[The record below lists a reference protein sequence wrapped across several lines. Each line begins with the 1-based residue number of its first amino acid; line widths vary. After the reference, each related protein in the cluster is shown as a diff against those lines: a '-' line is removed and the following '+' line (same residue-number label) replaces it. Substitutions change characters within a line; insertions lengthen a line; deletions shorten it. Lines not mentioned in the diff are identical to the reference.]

1 VADRA
6 EEVGG
11 LLAAARAGSREAL
24 GRVLEGCRRYLLG
37 VAEGEL
43 GQDLRSKG
51 GASDIVQETF
61 LEAGRDFAGFQGSSP
76 EEFRAWLRQMLLHRI
91 GAFTRR
97 YRATGKREIGREIE
111 LGANGSWGGI
121 EQAPAGSN
129 LSPSGVAIE
138 HERALALRR
147 ALDRLPEQYR
157 RVVILRLEEERSFEE
172 IGRLLERS
180 PEAAR
185 KVWTRAMERL
195 SQDWERQT

>member
-61 LEAGRDFAGFQGSSP
+61 LEAGRNFAGFQGSTP
-76 EEFRAWLRQMLLHRI
+76 EELRAWLRQVLLYKV
-91 GAFTRR
+91 GAFRRR
-97 YRATGKREIGREIE
+97 YRGTGKRELGREIDVV
-111 LGANGSWGGI
+111 GDSSWGGI
-121 EQAPAGSN
+121 GQAPAGST
-129 LSPSGVAIE
+129 LTPSGALIE

-147 ALDRLPEQYR
+147 ALDRLPEEYR
-157 RVVILRLEEERSFEE
+157 RVVVLRFEEERSFEE
-172 IGRLLERS
+172 IGRLTERS
-180 PEAAR
+180 AEAAR
-185 KVWTRAMERL
+185 KVWSRAMERMRE
-195 SQDWERQT
+195 DWERQT

>member
-24 GRVLEGCRRYLLG
+24 GRVLEGFRRYLLG

-43 GQDLRSKG
+43 DHDLRSKG

-61 LEAGRDFAGFQGSSP
+61 LEAGRDFGGFRGSSP
-76 EEFRAWLRQMLLHRI
+76 EELRAWLRQMLLHRI

-97 YRATGKREIGREIE
+97 YRATSKREIGREIE
-111 LGANGSWGGI
+111 LGAPGSWGGI
-121 EQAPAGSN
+121 EQAPAGST

-138 HERALALRR
+138 HERAVALRH

-172 IGRLLERS
+172 IGRLTERS

-185 KVWTRAMERL
+185 KVWSRAMERL
-195 SQDWERQT
+195 RQDWERQT

>member
-61 LEAGRDFAGFQGSSP
+61 LEAGRDFAGFRGSTP
-76 EEFRAWLRQMLLHRI
+76 EELRAWLRQVLLHKV

-97 YRATGKREIGREIE
+97 YRDTGKREIGREIE
-111 LGANGSWGGI
+111 LGAQGSWGGI
-121 EQAPAGSN
+121 EQVPAGST
-129 LSPSGVAIE
+129 LSPSGVVIE

-147 ALDRLPEQYR
+147 ALDRLPEEYR
-157 RVVILRLEEERSFEE
+157 RVVILRFEEQRSFEE
-172 IGRLLERS
+172 IGHLTDRS
-180 PEAAR
+180 PEASR
-185 KVWTRAMERL
+185 KVWSRAMERL
-195 SQDWERQT
+195 REEWESQT